1 MGAELSPELAA
12 TLHLRMAARLAL
24 GTRPSCATDK
34 HVQVW
39 LGGDDWVLMV
49 VVNVVLHGV
58 DATSLT
64 GMSAHTI
71 LYLKNN
77 MYEHS

>member
-1 MGAELSPELAA
+1 MYALKVVGAELSPELAA
-12 TLHLRMAARLAL
+12 TLHLRKAARLAL
-24 GTRPSCATDK
+24 GTRHSCATYK

-39 LGGDDWVLMV
+39 LDGDNWVSMV

-64 GMSAHTI
+64 GMSAPQS
-71 LYLKNN
+71 Y
-77 MYEHS
+77 M